1 MINTYPANNE
11 EVFYPQVINPVL
23 DEEPI
28 PEGTLNSHQVV
39 KISDTN
45 ERLQKI
51 LFAVRKLLKE
61 AKRSSKQKMLV
72 MALAAE
78 VDRRFQLNELHKRI
92 LSPGFHEELK
102 NRVSE
107 LRDLIERF
115 RGVAESVSKIESIA
129 ALLREQA
136 FSSEG
141 NVFSIAPG
149 RLEAVAD
156 GVSGTYFLLSGNSR
170 ALVIK
175 PIDEDCGCINNPK
188 GEIAVSKD
196 SPIREDMPL
205 YCSSLKEAVAYQFA
219 QALSLDAHIAPPTA
233 LALIKSDKFFYLQ
246 EMSELNLDVET
257 PREKLCSVQEFI
269 QDAKPLFEI
278 NHEQGSSLAP
288 QFDQKQ
294 FEELNLFIWALY
306 DTDAH
311 EGNILGV
318 VLRHDENGQPIYGL
332 KKIDNGL
339 TFSKRNRYLRNAL
352 AYLPNA
358 SCPLSD
364 EGKEKLLNADV
375 EALSEIMREYKLD
388 YAIPAFHKRMS
399 LLKKLALQPA
409 ITLKEINDK
418 LREMESDDQ
427 LPACHASS
435 STTSERRGCEAD
447 Q

>member
-11 EVFYPQVINPVL
+11 ESFYPQVINPVL

-45 ERLQKI
+45 ERLQRI

-78 VDRRFQLNELHKRI
+78 VYRRFQLNDLKKKL
-92 LSPGFHEELK
+92 LSSGFKEELR

-136 FSSEG
+136 LSSEG

-188 GEIAVSKD
+188 GEITVSKY

-205 YCSSLKEAVAYQFA
+205 YCSSLKETVAYQFA
-219 QALSLDAHIAPPTA
+219 QALSLDANIAPPTA
-233 LALIKSDKFFYLQ
+233 LALIESKKFFYLQ
-246 EMSELNLDVET
+246 EMSELTLDVET

-278 NHEQGSSLAP
+278 NHKENAI

-311 EGNILGV
+311 AGNILGV

-339 TFSKRNRYLRNAL
+339 TFPERNRYLRNAL

-364 EGKEKLLNADV
+364 EGKQKLLNADV
-375 EALSEIMREYKLD
+375 EALSEIMKEYKLD
-388 YAIPAFHKRMS
+388 HAIPAFHKRMA
-399 LLKKLALQPA
+399 LLKELALQPA

-418 LREMESDDQ
+418 LREMESDD
-427 LPACHASS
+427 HSS
-435 STTSERRGCEAD
+435 SCYTSTNTTSVRRSCEAD